1 MPPSPSPR
9 WTTTA
14 VALVAVLA
22 AAGGWIAAKTLARQ
36 SASTPSEPHVIAA
49 TSHALA
55 SSLKPSATSDATF
68 AECWQNIAL
77 EPPTSARTTR
87 MTAMIGELA
96 QHDPAQAMA
105 LVAAEQNLWLRRQLR
120 DAALRGWAS
129 IAPDDALAWT
139 MTLRENDNRPAIA
152 AVLLGAAA
160 HPDSAIRL
168 TQQLCAQSPALATDY
183 GRALVDALG
192 AQGAFADAVR
202 FANSGT
208 AANREAWLNAAFIQW
223 GQNQP
228 QQALAACSGIDNAAL
243 RQTAI
248 DGLFL
253 GWSQADPAGLASY
266 ALQLTDERERATGLS
281 QALTQW
287 IDHDPAAASHWLDR
301 FEPRPEFDS
310 GMLMLATLPTLIAKR
325 PEVAVDWAR
334 SIADPAIQAG
344 ALRTIAQQWAERDIA
359 GAQRFAAN
367 SGPLSAQE
375 HTAWEEGI
383 NLAQHPGADI
393 GRVVPATGDPRGAN

>member
-1 MPPSPSPR
+1 MPVVPAAHFSG
-9 WTTTA
+9 TA
-14 VALVAVLA
+14 QTCGCDPGLEQAVDATVLA
-22 AAGGWIAAKTLARQ
+22 TNAR
-36 SASTPSEPHVIAA
+36 E
-49 TSHALA
+49 
-55 SSLKPSATSDATF
+55 
-68 AECWQNIAL
+68 
-77 EPPTSARTTR
+77 
-87 MTAMIGELA
+87 
-96 QHDPAQAMA
+96 QHQH
-105 LVAAEQNLWLRRQLR
+105 RF
-120 DAALRGWAS
+120 G
-129 IAPDDALAWT
+129 
-139 MTLRENDNRPAIA
+139 
-152 AVLLGAAA
+152 
-160 HPDSAIRL
+160 
-168 TQQLCAQSPALATDY
+168 
-183 GRALVDALG
+183 LG

-367 SGPLSAQE
+367 SGPLC
-375 HTAWEEGI
+375 
-383 NLAQHPGADI
+383 
-393 GRVVPATGDPRGAN
+393 R